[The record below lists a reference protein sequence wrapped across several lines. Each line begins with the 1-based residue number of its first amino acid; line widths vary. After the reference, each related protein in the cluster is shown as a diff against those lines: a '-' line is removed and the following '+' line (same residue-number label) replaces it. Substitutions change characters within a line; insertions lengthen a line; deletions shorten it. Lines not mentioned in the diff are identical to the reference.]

1 MRALLDLN
9 IILDV
14 LLSRDPW
21 RAEAE
26 AIWDAN
32 RDGRFD
38 AAVSAA
44 SLPTLF
50 YIMRKQI
57 DLSHAHEA
65 VKTCLQL
72 LEVIPVDRTAV
83 SMATTLP
90 GSDFEDNLLIA
101 CAVAANLDAI
111 VTRDPRGFAGSPVA
125 VLSPAEL
132 LEQLPKDDHA

>member
-1 MRALLDLN
+1 MRALLDRN
-9 IILDV
+9 VILDV
-14 LLSRDPW
+14 LLKRDPW

-50 YIMRKQI
+50 YVMRKQI
-57 DLSHAHEA
+57 DLSHAHDV
-65 VKTCLQL
+65 VKTCLEA
-72 LEVIPVDRTAV
+72 LEVVPVDRADV

-101 CAVAANLDAI
+101 CAVAAGLDAI
-111 VTRDPRGFAGSPVA
+111 VTRNAKDFAGSPVA

-132 LEQLPKDDHA
+132 LGRLATDDPA